1 MVMEKNKLK
10 KCIIGLLVIKKGGIK
25 MQIKIDYDNLDIPD
39 FEGILVDKSWKFIE
53 SPAHQMDESG
63 FEEFDS
69 TFEQM
74 EKGYSYTQ
82 ELFYIYSRSNVLR

>member
-1 MVMEKNKLK
+1 MEENGYEIVGAIRESYIDGVWNK
-10 KCIIGLLVIKKGGIK
+10 
-25 MQIKIDYDNLDIPD
+25 
-39 FEGILVDKSWKFIE
+39 E
-53 SPAHQMDESG
+53 DESG

>member
-1 MVMEKNKLK
+1 MVKELE
-10 KCIIGLLVIKKGGIK
+10 
-25 MQIKIDYDNLDIPD
+25 
-39 FEGILVDKSWKFIE
+39 EGILADKFWKFIE

>member
-1 MVMEKNKLK
+1 MVKELE
-10 KCIIGLLVIKKGGIK
+10 
-25 MQIKIDYDNLDIPD
+25 
-39 FEGILVDKSWKFIE
+39 EGILADKSWKFIE
-53 SPAHQMDESG
+53 SPAHQMDKSG